1 VGGLL
6 RSSARAKAAHE
17 GEIMTEHANVTVE
30 QLERRVFLG
39 EVWADLLAARWRHD
53 RTRRDDRNGNPL
65 VVGGG
70 GFEPP

>member
-1 VGGLL
+1 
-6 RSSARAKAAHE
+6 
-17 GEIMTEHANVTVE
+17 MTEHANVTVE